1 MNKIRTSLILALVAI
16 GLITLVFISL
26 LASPKGLG
34 LLNMPLLLAG
44 LGSWLVGAVL
54 LITGVVKKTTE
65 VLSKKTVITTAI
77 LLIAFLPVSWNYM
90 QQAGKVRTQITVHVV
105 NNSDKVAEQ
114 IAVYG
119 SGTIFEKADTLKIGQ
134 LKPGE
139 AFNYLAQP
147 VTKPHRV
154 GHIRM
159 DFYIGNQSY
168 SKTIAGEF
176 SVNPYQ
182 LQQNWEV
189 TLDSLLVE

>member
-34 LLNMPLLLAG
+34 LLTMPLLLAG

-77 LLIAFLPVSWNYM
+77 LLIAFLPVSWKYM

-119 SGTIFEKADTLKIGQ
+119 SGTIFEKATS
-134 LKPGE
+134 
-139 AFNYLAQP
+139 
-147 VTKPHRV
+147 T
-154 GHIRM
+154 
-159 DFYIGNQSY
+159 
-168 SKTIAGEF
+168 TC
-176 SVNPYQ
+176 
-182 LQQNWEV
+182 
-189 TLDSLLVE
+189 